1 MAALSFDDARAA
13 REEAER
19 LRVDSRTLRLAVR
32 QSLCLAT
39 ANKERAET
47 EAATAAR
54 RRRAVP
60 AAASPWSRL
69 LWLREDDKLDRVLV
83 PLD

>member
-1 MAALSFDDARAA
+1 MAALSLDAARAA

-19 LRVDSRTLRLAVR
+19 LRMDSRTLRLAVR

-39 ANKERAET
+39 ARKERAET

-54 RRRAVP
+54 RQRTV
-60 AAASPWSRL
+60 AATSPWSTL
-69 LWLREDDKLDRVLV
+69 LWLREGDALDRVLV
-83 PLD
+83 PVD

>member
-1 MAALSFDDARAA
+1 MAALSFDAARAA

-32 QSLCLAT
+32 QNLCLAT
-39 ANKERAET
+39 ARMARAET

-54 RRRAVP
+54 MRRTVP
-60 AAASPWSRL
+60 AASPWSTLR
-69 LWLREDDKLDRVLV
+69 WLREEDALDRVLV
-83 PLD
+83 PVN